1 MVGKVIAIL
10 ALIFS
15 LTFIGKSWADDV
27 YSPLKPYIVLIPGAG
42 SNGGSIYVKNLTKQI
57 KITGHGEYF
66 GRYQEILN
74 EIGLPSMLCPKTK
87 DKDRRPLLTRAL
99 ECVVAIQ
106 AAIVQGTLQNRRP
119 MIRRNIILLGHSM
132 GGNIARM
139 VANDPR
145 LAPFIH
151 SVVTI
156 ATPHHGTPIADFIF
170 DQYSKGWESEIYRTV
185 IEGIGFTPVEKEYLA
200 ELRTERLPDS
210 PNVYYAQDVRALPF
224 INYYSLTNSM
234 EHTLMPPLEVTNLVL
249 KDEIRKRGL
258 DQTSYGVA
266 NDGLAP
272 EYSMVYGKVIGS
284 VQADHWETLCIGI
297 LKFTKG
303 CEQTKQV
310 LFPFLKSLNQ
320 EIVDNLLTK
329 EEI

>member
-1 MVGKVIAIL
+1 
-10 ALIFS
+10 
-15 LTFIGKSWADDV
+15 
-27 YSPLKPYIVLIPGAG
+27 
-42 SNGGSIYVKNLTKQI
+42 
-57 KITGHGEYF
+57 
-66 GRYQEILN
+66 
-74 EIGLPSMLCPKTK
+74 
-87 DKDRRPLLTRAL
+87 
-99 ECVVAIQ
+99 
-106 AAIVQGTLQNRRP
+106 